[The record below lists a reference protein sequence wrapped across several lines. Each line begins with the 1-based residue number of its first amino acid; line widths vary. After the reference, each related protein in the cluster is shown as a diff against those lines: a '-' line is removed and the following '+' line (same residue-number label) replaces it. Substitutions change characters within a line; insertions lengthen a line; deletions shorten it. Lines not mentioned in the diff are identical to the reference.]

1 MKGGGPMITT
11 VNELPMRSKEDA
23 VNIRMDI
30 TIDLPKEVAGEND
43 RHLRN

>member
-1 MKGGGPMITT
+1 MTT
-11 VNELPMRSKEDA
+11 VNELSMRSKEDT

-30 TIDLPKEVAGEND
+30 TIDLPKEVADEKD